1 MLLVVMLV
9 SGVLMGMSGT
19 EDTGL
24 KLSVK
29 KVSKADEGREIYTG
43 QESVSLVLAWNEH
56 AEGTAAS
63 DVQWI
68 MCRGRDHLGYQ
79 KEEKRQ
85 TEGRGTMTYVPDLS
99 VFADGEVTFSFWAVD
114 QAGNTGEEAQI
125 VLMKDSTCPVITGRL
140 DTKGRRVGD
149 FYSDSCQVSIF
160 VQDENFDFSY
170 RPSVQTENEDGYSFS
185 GWRRNGDKAEG
196 VMTFDGEGTY
206 RLTFSCRDLAGNEAE
221 TLVVPEFT
229 IDRTAPE
236 VSVKFNESD
245 SHHETYYNQVRKAL
259 ITVNEQW
266 FRPEDGRITVVSGGE
281 EKNVTEIDWVKTDQ
295 GYQSEILFERDGM
308 NALTI
313 EWSDPAGN
321 QAKRYQSGAFVL
333 DTVKPELSIKGV
345 EAYSSNN
352 GKVEPVIDIY
362 DVNLDEGE
370 VTVTLDELTGKK
382 VEMPKIERRETDTH
396 YLQLA
401 MGDFGSEMDGIYR
414 LSVHAADLAG
424 NDDETELFFTVNR
437 NGSYYAFDQKT
448 EAMVQKVFI
457 SSPEKVVIYEN
468 NMDWLTDSS
477 VILGCNGSLREL
489 KPKKDYTIEAVG
501 NETSRKQYTYTID
514 EKCFSREGTYSL
526 YLDSKDRASNY
537 SSAEQQAQT
546 IGFIVDRT
554 APRISIIN
562 LEEQQYYH
570 GTSHNFQVTVDDNIQ
585 LSCVKYYLDGRL
597 EEQFS
602 EDEIEEAER
611 LLELQTG
618 ASEEYQTIRIVAED
632 KSGNTADSGEWHVL
646 VNTSDRTR
654 KFNKHTE
661 QSRTQWSQNSAE
673 PEKQQANDRQAAGL
687 IAGIACVILVGGGVW
702 YRHEQK
708 KKVSIRRLPDTDD
721 RK

>member
-1 MLLVVMLV
+1 M
-9 SGVLMGMSGT
+9 
-19 EDTGL
+19 
-24 KLSVK
+24 
-29 KVSKADEGREIYTG
+29 
-43 QESVSLVLAWNEH
+43 
-56 AEGTAAS
+56 
-63 DVQWI
+63 
-68 MCRGRDHLGYQ
+68 
-79 KEEKRQ
+79 
-85 TEGRGTMTYVPDLS
+85 
-99 VFADGEVTFSFWAVD
+99 
-114 QAGNTGEEAQI
+114 
-125 VLMKDSTCPVITGRL
+125 
-140 DTKGRRVGD
+140 
-149 FYSDSCQVSIF
+149 
-160 VQDENFDFSY
+160 
-170 RPSVQTENEDGYSFS
+170 
-185 GWRRNGDKAEG
+185 
-196 VMTFDGEGTY
+196 
-206 RLTFSCRDLAGNEAE
+206 
-221 TLVVPEFT
+221 
-229 IDRTAPE
+229 
-236 VSVKFNESD
+236 
-245 SHHETYYNQVRKAL
+245 
-259 ITVNEQW
+259 
-266 FRPEDGRITVVSGGE
+266 
-281 EKNVTEIDWVKTDQ
+281 TEIDWVKTDQ

-362 DVNLDEGE
+362 DANLDEGE
-370 VTVTLDELTGKK
+370 ATVALDELTGKK
-382 VEMPKIERRETDTH
+382 VEMPEAERQETDTH
-396 YLQLA
+396 HLQLA
-401 MGDFGSEMDGIYR
+401 MGDFGSGMDGIYR
-414 LSVHAADLAG
+414 LSVHAVDLAG
-424 NDDETELFFTVNR
+424 NDDEAELFFTVNR

-477 VILGCNGSLREL
+477 VILSCNGSLREL
-489 KPKKDYTIEAVG
+489 KPEKDYTIEAVG
-501 NETSRKQYTYTID
+501 NETSKKQYTYTID

-570 GTSHNFQVTVDDNIQ
+570 GTSHNFQVTVDDNTQ

-618 ASEEYQTIRIVAED
+618 ASDEYQTIRIVAED
-632 KSGNTADSGEWHVL
+632 KAGNTADSGEWHVL
-646 VNTSDRTR
+646 VNTSNRTR
-654 KFNKHTE
+654 KFKNHTE
-661 QSRTQWSQNSAE
+661 QSRTQWRQNSAE
-673 PEKQQANDRQAAGL
+673 PEKQQDNDRQAVGL
-687 IAGIACVILVGGGVW
+687 IAGIVCVILVGGVVW

>member
-9 SGVLMGMSGT
+9 SGVLMGMSGP

-229 IDRTAPE
+229 IDRTAPK

-281 EKNVTEIDWVKTDQ
+281 EKKGD
-295 GYQSEILFERDGM
+295 RD
-308 NALTI
+308 
-313 EWSDPAGN
+313 
-321 QAKRYQSGAFVL
+321 
-333 DTVKPELSIKGV
+333 
-345 EAYSSNN
+345 
-352 GKVEPVIDIY
+352 
-362 DVNLDEGE
+362 
-370 VTVTLDELTGKK
+370 
-382 VEMPKIERRETDTH
+382 
-396 YLQLA
+396 
-401 MGDFGSEMDGIYR
+401 
-414 LSVHAADLAG
+414 
-424 NDDETELFFTVNR
+424 
-437 NGSYYAFDQKT
+437 
-448 EAMVQKVFI
+448 
-457 SSPEKVVIYEN
+457 
-468 NMDWLTDSS
+468 
-477 VILGCNGSLREL
+477 
-489 KPKKDYTIEAVG
+489 
-501 NETSRKQYTYTID
+501 
-514 EKCFSREGTYSL
+514 
-526 YLDSKDRASNY
+526 
-537 SSAEQQAQT
+537 
-546 IGFIVDRT
+546 
-554 APRISIIN
+554 
-562 LEEQQYYH
+562 
-570 GTSHNFQVTVDDNIQ
+570 
-585 LSCVKYYLDGRL
+585 
-597 EEQFS
+597 
-602 EDEIEEAER
+602 
-611 LLELQTG
+611 
-618 ASEEYQTIRIVAED
+618 
-632 KSGNTADSGEWHVL
+632 
-646 VNTSDRTR
+646 
-654 KFNKHTE
+654 
-661 QSRTQWSQNSAE
+661 
-673 PEKQQANDRQAAGL
+673 
-687 IAGIACVILVGGGVW
+687 
-702 YRHEQK
+702 
-708 KKVSIRRLPDTDD
+708 
-721 RK
+721 